1 MKPALAPSIGIF
13 GLGYVGLT
21 TAACLISK
29 GYRVRG
35 YDISQ
40 EKLDLLAD
48 GQVPITEPGVSDVL
62 QPRLA
67 SKEFVCAKEPDP
79 SDSDDICLVCVGT
92 PSLPDGSSD
101 LQALRS
107 VFTSLER
114 LCSMSAAPS
123 TMEVVV
129 RSTLPPGTL
138 KQMASDYPGLFTTST
153 VCIYPEFLREGC
165 AMNDFFDPPQTI
177 VGLTDEGREPV
188 KLLQLLHAFGF
199 APQMVPSGVAE
210 MVKAASNAFHA
221 LKVTFA
227 NEIGRI
233 AEAHA
238 VDGTRVMQL
247 LINDT
252 KLNVSPAY
260 LRPGTPYGGSC
271 LPKDTRMLDAQG
283 RHLGLGTELFAACE
297 RSNQAHIDYIASR
310 ILRIQPKRI
319 AVLGLAFKENT
330 DDLRESPSLAL
341 VDILASRRGIE
352 VRVHDSVA
360 APHRLIGL
368 NRRFFE
374 IHGHNPNLLF
384 TSDLAAAMENAD
396 VIVVMQRSDL
406 YPQAIA
412 ASTVPVIDW
421 AGWSFELPSK

>member
-1 MKPALAPSIGIF
+1 MKPAPNPRIGIF

-48 GQVPITEPGVSDVL
+48 GKIPITEPGVSDIL

-67 SKEFVCAKEPDP
+67 SKEFECAKEPDH
-79 SDSDDICLVCVGT
+79 SDPDDICLVCVGT

-101 LQALRS
+101 LLALRN
-107 VFTSLER
+107 VFGTLED
-114 LCSMSAAPS
+114 LCSRSPAALS
-123 TMEVVV
+123 MEVVV

-138 KQMASDYPGLFTTST
+138 GQMASEYAGLFSSST
-153 VCIYPEFLREGC
+153 VCIYPEFLREGT
-165 AMNDFFDPPQTI
+165 AMADFFDPPQTI
-177 VGLTDEGREPV
+177 VGLTREDRRPA
-188 KLLQLLHAFGF
+188 KLLQLLDAFGF
-199 APQMVPSGVAE
+199 SAQLVPSGVAE

-233 AEAHA
+233 AEAHG
-238 VDGTRVMQL
+238 VDGTKVMQL

-252 KLNVSPAY
+252 KLNVSSAY
-260 LRPGTPYGGSC
+260 LKPGTPYGGSC

-283 RHLGLGTELFAACE
+283 RQLGLGTELFAACE
-297 RSNQAHIDYIASR
+297 KSNQAHIDYVASR
-310 ILRIQPKRI
+310 ILRLQPRRV
-319 AVLGLAFKENT
+319 AVLGLAFKEKT

-341 VDILASRRGIE
+341 VEILARRGMA
-352 VRVHDSVA
+352 VSVHDSVA
-360 APHRLIGL
+360 DPDRFIGI

-374 IHGHNPNLLF
+374 IHGNNPNLLF
-384 TSDLAAAMENAD
+384 TSDLATATKNAD
-396 VIVVMQRSDL
+396 LIVVMQRSDL
-406 YPQAIA
+406 YSGAIA
-412 ASTVPVIDW
+412 ASNVPVIDW
-421 AGWSFELPSK
+421 VGWTFTLPTP